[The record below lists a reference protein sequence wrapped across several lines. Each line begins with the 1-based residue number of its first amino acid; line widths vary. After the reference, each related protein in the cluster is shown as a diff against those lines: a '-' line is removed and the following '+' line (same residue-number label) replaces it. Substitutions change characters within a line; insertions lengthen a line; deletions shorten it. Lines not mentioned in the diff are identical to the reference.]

1 MFGLQESKARFIL
14 VGMNHSAPTA
24 WLEIDLSAIQ
34 NNYRELCRISRT
46 KVAAVVKANAYGH
59 GLIEVS
65 QAVIK
70 AGGEWLA
77 VARFEEAAQLRSN
90 WILSPVLV
98 MGYTPP
104 EYAVKAAKENI
115 RLTVFDRQTALQY
128 SELTHARGMR
138 VKVHLKVNSGMNR
151 LGISPEEVLDFT
163 RWAASLPGLELEGIF
178 THFARADEPEV
189 DTTDWQI
196 RKFEGVLASL
206 HSAGLRPPLIH
217 ASNSA
222 AVFNYPQAAYDMV
235 RCGIALYGLHP
246 SPETMLPDTFKPAL
260 SLKAKVTSIRELA
273 AGDGVGYNFRYRA
286 TKNEKIATISI
297 GYADGFRRVMGN
309 KVLLRKKETR
319 VVGSVCMDQCMI
331 SLDGLDDVQVGDEV
345 VLIGKQGSIQRS
357 AEDVAREWGTVN
369 YEVVCGMADR
379 LPRIFSYTEEGKG

>member
-1 MFGLQESKARFIL
+1 
-14 VGMNHSAPTA
+14 MNHPPLTT

-77 VARFEEAAQLRSN
+77 VARFEEAAQLRRH
-90 WILSPVLV
+90 WIMAPLLVL
-98 MGYTPP
+98 GYTPP
-104 EYAVKAAKENI
+104 EYAVEAAKENI
-115 RLTVFDRQTALQY
+115 RLTLFDSQTALQY
-128 SELTHARGMR
+128 SSLTHARGMK
-138 VKVHLKVNSGMNR
+138 VKVHIKINTGMNR
-151 LGISPEEVLDFT
+151 LGISPQETVEFV
-163 RWAASLPGLELEGIF
+163 RWVSGLPGIEIEGIF
-178 THFARADEPEV
+178 THFARADEPDV
-189 DTTDWQI
+189 DTTDRQI
-196 RKFEGVLASL
+196 REFESALNSL
-206 HSAGLRPPLIH
+206 NAAGMKPQLVH

-246 SPETMLPDTFKPAL
+246 SPETRLPDTFKPAL
-260 SLKAKVTSIRELA
+260 ALKTQVTSVRELDE
-273 AGDGVGYNFRYRA
+273 GQGVGYNYRYR
-286 TKNEKIATISI
+286 TTQKEKIATIAI
-297 GYADGFRRVMGN
+297 GYADGFRRVLGN
-309 KVLLRKKETR
+309 KVLLHGKETS

-331 SLDGLDDVQVGDEV
+331 SLNGIEGVQAGDEV
-345 VLIGKQGSIQRS
+345 VLIGKQGDLHRT
-357 AEDVAREWGTVN
+357 AEDVAKEWGTVN

-379 LPRIFSYTEEGKG
+379 LPRKYIYSEEGNA

>member
-1 MFGLQESKARFIL
+1 
-14 VGMNHSAPTA
+14 MNHPALTT

-65 QAVIK
+65 QAVIR

-77 VARFEEAAQLRSN
+77 VARFEEAARLRSN
-90 WILSPVLV
+90 WILAPVLV

-104 EYAVKAAKENI
+104 EHVLEAAKENI
-115 RLTVFDRQTALQY
+115 RLTLFDRQTALQY
-128 SELTHARGMR
+128 SELTHTRGMK
-138 VKVHLKVNSGMNR
+138 VKVHLKVNTGMNR

-196 RKFEGVLASL
+196 RKFEEVLAGL
-206 HSAGLRPPLIH
+206 HSAGLKPPLVH

-222 AVFNYPQAAYDMV
+222 AVFNFPQAAYDMV

-246 SPETMLPDTFKPAL
+246 SPETMLPGTFKPAL
-260 SLKAKVTSIRELA
+260 TLKARITSIRDLA
-273 AGDGVGYNFRYRA
+273 AGEGVGYNYRYRT
-286 TKNEKIATISI
+286 TKTEKIATISI

-309 KVLLRKKETR
+309 KVLLHKKETR

-331 SLDGLDDVQVGDEV
+331 SLDGLAGVQVGDEV
-345 VLIGKQGSIQRS
+345 VLIGKQGSLQRT

-379 LPRIFSYTEEGKG
+379 LPRIFLYTDEGKG